1 MFSSLIKSK
10 CINSSIAKTLV
21 TRRTLVTSS
30 PFKAQA
36 LAKSKVLTSNPYAGY
51 LRLFAGAGL
60 GFAGLMQLHKQETIK
75 SEVTMEENVEKLKE
89 VATDTS
95 DKLTKYASDS
105 IDKATLANKTKSQ
118 RHSIYRKITTGTL
131 LGLVSGI
138 VVGKVSQI
146 LVIVTSTIFI
156 FLELLSSR
164 GFVRKPRVETAQTGL
179 FETKE
184 TGSKILNKLT
194 KSVNYIGDN
203 PALRL
208 SFLITFLMSA
218 TA

>member
-1 MFSSLIKSK
+1 
-10 CINSSIAKTLV
+10 
-21 TRRTLVTSS
+21 
-30 PFKAQA
+30 
-36 LAKSKVLTSNPYAGY
+36 
-51 LRLFAGAGL
+51 
-60 GFAGLMQLHKQETIK
+60 
-75 SEVTMEENVEKLKE
+75 MEENVDKLRE

-164 GFVRKPRVETAQTGL
+164 GFIRKPRVETAQTGL